1 MFEPMEDAMKPT
13 TPLKLSAIAF
23 VLLWS
28 GWMIWLSLDPATLA
42 ITSACGL
49 VWGYLWYRTMCWCF
63 RIMRLLPDMSAGAT
77 S

>member
-1 MFEPMEDAMKPT
+1 MKPT
-13 TPLKLSAIAF
+13 TLLKISAIAS

-42 ITSACGL
+42 ITAACDL
-49 VWGYLWYRTMCWCF
+49 VFGYLWYCTMSWCF
-63 RIMRLLPDMSAGAT
+63 RVMRLLPDMSAGAA